1 MHDTLDRHYR
11 DVISQPLPILGGKSP
26 MQAVRSKTGR
36 QQVAQWLKG
45 MENSTARLTKRQGIP
60 PYDSSWM
67 WEALKI
73 TDLRR

>member
-1 MHDTLDRHYR
+1 
-11 DVISQPLPILGGKSP
+11 

-60 PYDSSWM
+60 PYNSSWM
-67 WEALKI
+67 WEVLKI
-73 TDLRR
+73 TDFRR